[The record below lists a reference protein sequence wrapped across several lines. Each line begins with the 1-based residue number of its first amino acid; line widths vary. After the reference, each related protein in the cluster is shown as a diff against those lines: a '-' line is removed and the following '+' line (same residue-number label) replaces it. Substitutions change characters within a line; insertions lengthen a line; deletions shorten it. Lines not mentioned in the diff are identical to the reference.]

1 MSFCEDFNCGYYYKD
16 ENDDF
21 ACCHCENPI
30 APCEEENE
38 DYEEED

>member
-16 ENDDF
+16 ENDKF

-30 APCEEENE
+30 APCEEEDEN
-38 DYEEED
+38 YEEED